1 MINHSKSFH
10 HYPFSERGQA
20 LILIVFAIIGLFGV
34 SALAIDGGRAYLERR
49 NLQAAADAAAL
60 SGALKRIEGGNW
72 RAAALASADSNG
84 YDNDGISNTVELN
97 TPPIDGPYSDN
108 PEYIQVIITSHLDT
122 FFGPIIGVPSLRVS
136 TQAVSQT
143 QPAMYGEMFEGY
155 ALVSLA
161 PSSRCEKREG
171 FVISEEATLWLQG
184 GGLFINS
191 NNPTCAYVQFGSGSV
206 RLDEN
211 LPFTIVG
218 GATIQKP
225 KLHTPF
231 PPQTGAV
238 PMSYPPPYQMPKVGC
253 GSTNAEVIG
262 IDGSAM
268 TLGNW
273 DGDFPPEGV
282 SRLESGVY
290 CIGGDFIVEG
300 GNSLEGDG
308 VTFVVKHDNI
318 RFSGSATIKLTAPI
332 SEGISYSGLLIYMP
346 MGNKKTL
353 TLNGNYASEFKGT
366 ILAPSA
372 HIQLNGMDNDDGFA
386 SQIAGYTIEVKG
398 MDIIRINY
406 KDEHNF
412 DTFRMPEVRLSQ

>member
-1 MINHSKSFH
+1 
-10 HYPFSERGQA
+10 
-20 LILIVFAIIGLFGV
+20 
-34 SALAIDGGRAYLERR
+34 
-49 NLQAAADAAAL
+49 
-60 SGALKRIEGGNW
+60 
-72 RAAALASADSNG
+72 
-84 YDNDGISNTVELN
+84 
-97 TPPIDGPYSDN
+97 
-108 PEYIQVIITSHLDT
+108 
-122 FFGPIIGVPSLRVS
+122 
-136 TQAVSQT
+136 
-143 QPAMYGEMFEGY
+143 
-155 ALVSLA
+155 
-161 PSSRCEKREG
+161 
-171 FVISEEATLWLQG
+171 
-184 GGLFINS
+184 
-191 NNPTCAYVQFGSGSV
+191 
-206 RLDEN
+206 
-211 LPFTIVG
+211 
-218 GATIQKP
+218 
-225 KLHTPF
+225 
-231 PPQTGAV
+231 
-238 PMSYPPPYQMPKVGC
+238 MSYPPPYQMPKVGC

>member
-84 YDNDGISNTVELN
+84 YDNDGISNTLELN

-161 PSSRCEKREG
+161 PSSRCEKRDRK
-171 FVISEEATLWLQG
+171 
-184 GGLFINS
+184 
-191 NNPTCAYVQFGSGSV
+191 SV
-206 RLDEN
+206 
-211 LPFTIVG
+211 V
-218 GATIQKP
+218 
-225 KLHTPF
+225 
-231 PPQTGAV
+231 
-238 PMSYPPPYQMPKVGC
+238 
-253 GSTNAEVIG
+253 
-262 IDGSAM
+262 
-268 TLGNW
+268 
-273 DGDFPPEGV
+273 
-282 SRLESGVY
+282 
-290 CIGGDFIVEG
+290 
-300 GNSLEGDG
+300 
-308 VTFVVKHDNI
+308 
-318 RFSGSATIKLTAPI
+318 
-332 SEGISYSGLLIYMP
+332 
-346 MGNKKTL
+346 
-353 TLNGNYASEFKGT
+353 
-366 ILAPSA
+366 
-372 HIQLNGMDNDDGFA
+372 
-386 SQIAGYTIEVKG
+386 
-398 MDIIRINY
+398 
-406 KDEHNF
+406 
-412 DTFRMPEVRLSQ
+412 